1 MVNKITGKRLKNLIS
16 YDWLKMLALSV
27 IVCIVVILVFNAF
40 AKKPSD
46 GQDFRL
52 VIDQDVI
59 VEGDEIKGV
68 FDTLFDG
75 SVEEGGFSYE
85 TLQGQVVYLRGNDES
100 PKSYILGGVYAEL
113 NQDDVNILLEDV
125 YLEYIAQNNAV
136 KIDEYLI
143 SAKQFLLDN
152 GLCNSLGE
160 FDVNRVNSYFE
171 TTRGKDTRFKTAEQI
186 RKGKED
192 ELKRLKAIWN
202 NATALQKCF
211 EEHPELLDERTYLFG
226 TYENTGKFAINL
238 SKLNGNS
245 ESGKYI
251 ENLFKRSYVKDD
263 QTLYTVEG
271 IYLTVGQTS
280 DADGDLFYEKL
291 AFLYTLIKT
300 YSTFI

>member
-27 IVCIVVILVFNAF
+27 IVCIVVILIFNAF

-75 SVEEGGFSYE
+75 GVEEGGFSYE

-186 RKGKED
+186 KKGKED

-226 TYENTGKFAINL
+226 AYENTGKFAINL

>member
-27 IVCIVVILVFNAF
+27 IVCIVVILIFNAF

-59 VEGDEIKGV
+59 VEEDEIKGV

-75 SVEEGGFSYE
+75 GVEEGGFSYE

-186 RKGKED
+186 KKGKED

-226 TYENTGKFAINL
+226 AYENTGKFAINL

>member
-1 MVNKITGKRLKNLIS
+1 MVNKITAKRLKNLIS
-16 YDWLKMLALSV
+16 YDWLKMVALSV

-59 VEGDEIKGV
+59 VESDEINSV
-68 FDTLFDG
+68 FDALFEG
-75 SVEEGGFSYE
+75 GVENGGFSYE
-85 TLQGQVVYLRGNDES
+85 TLQGQVVYLRENDES

-113 NQDDVNILLEDV
+113 NQDDVCVLLEDV
-125 YLEYIAQNNAV
+125 YVQYISQNNAV
-136 KIDEYLI
+136 KIDEYLN
-143 SAKQFLLDN
+143 SAKQFLISE

-160 FDVNRVNSYFE
+160 FDVDKVNSYFE
-171 TTRGKDTRFKTAEQI
+171 TTRGKDARFKTAEQI
-186 RKGKED
+186 SKGKEE

-211 EEHPELLDERTYLFG
+211 QDHPELLDERSYTYG
-226 TYENTGKFAINL
+226 AYENTGKFAINL
-238 SKLNGNS
+238 SKLNGNGA
-245 ESGKYI
+245 SGRNI
-251 ENLFKRSYVKDD
+251 ENLFKRSYEEGD

-271 IYLTVGQTS
+271 IYIALGQTS

>member
-27 IVCIVVILVFNAF
+27 IVCIVVILIFNAF

-75 SVEEGGFSYE
+75 GVEKGGFSYE

-160 FDVNRVNSYFE
+160 FDADKVNSYFE

-186 RKGKED
+186 KKGKED

>member
-100 PKSYILGGVYAEL
+100 PKIYILGGVYAEL

-186 RKGKED
+186 KKGKED

-226 TYENTGKFAINL
+226 AYENTGKFAINL

>member
-27 IVCIVVILVFNAF
+27 IVCIVVILIFNAF

-75 SVEEGGFSYE
+75 GVEEGGFSYE

-186 RKGKED
+186 KKGKED

>member
-16 YDWLKMLALSV
+16 YDWLKMVALSV
-27 IVCIVVILVFNAF
+27 IACIVVILTFNAI

-52 VIDQDVI
+52 IIDQDVI
-59 VEGDEIKGV
+59 VEEDEIKSV

-75 SVEEGGFSYE
+75 GVEEGGFSYE
-85 TLQGQVVYLRGNDES
+85 TLQGQVVYLRENDES
-100 PKSYILGGVYAEL
+100 PKSYVLDGVYGEL
-113 NQDDVNILLEDV
+113 NQDDVCIILEDV
-125 YLEYIAQNNAV
+125 YLGYIAQNNAV

-152 GLCNSLGE
+152 ELCNSLGE
-160 FDVNRVNSYFE
+160 FDVNKVNSYFE

-186 RKGKED
+186 KKGKED

-211 EEHPELLDERTYLFG
+211 EEHPELLDERTY
-226 TYENTGKFAINL
+226 TYGEYQITGKYAINL
-238 SKLNGNS
+238 SKLDGDS
-245 ESGKYI
+245 ESGRYI
-251 ENLFKRSYVKDD
+251 ENLFKRSYEKDD
-263 QTLYTVEG
+263 QVLYTVEG
-271 IYLTVGQTS
+271 IYLAVGQTG

-300 YSTFI
+300 YSTFL

>member
-27 IVCIVVILVFNAF
+27 IVCIVVILIFNAF

-75 SVEEGGFSYE
+75 GVEKGGFSYE

-186 RKGKED
+186 KKGKED

>member
-75 SVEEGGFSYE
+75 GVEEGGFSYE

-186 RKGKED
+186 KKGKQD

-226 TYENTGKFAINL
+226 AYENTGKFAINL

>member
-27 IVCIVVILVFNAF
+27 IVCIVVILIFNAF

-59 VEGDEIKGV
+59 VEEDEIKGV

-75 SVEEGGFSYE
+75 GVEEGGFSYE

-186 RKGKED
+186 KKGKED

-226 TYENTGKFAINL
+226 AYENTGKFAINL

-263 QTLYTVEG
+263 ETLYTVEG